1 MKNKM
6 NEKNEKIKW
15 KKISQSKRNRKT
27 ESSKIIIL
35 NRILKKKRKNS
46 KENEI
51 KKNIEKENMKDYKI
65 SNERKKQIT
74 YFFSEQKEKKE

>member
-35 NRILKKKRKNS
+35 NRIKKK
-46 KENEI
+46 
-51 KKNIEKENMKDYKI
+51 KK
-65 SNERKKQIT
+65 KK
-74 YFFSEQKEKKE
+74 FKGEWNKKEYRKRKYERL